1 MKCTKSAVI
10 DRIVDGEFAVLL
22 FEEDEG
28 QLTVPAVKLPPG
40 SREGVWLLVH
50 LEAGELV
57 AAELDL
63 AKTEEVK
70 ERIKQKRA
78 RLLQRMRRRDL

>member
-1 MKCTKSAVI
+1 
-10 DRIVDGEFAVLL
+10 
-22 FEEDEG
+22 
-28 QLTVPAVKLPPG
+28 
-40 SREGVWLLVH
+40 VH

>member
-1 MKCTKSAVI
+1 M
-10 DRIVDGEFAVLL
+10 
-22 FEEDEG
+22 
-28 QLTVPAVKLPPG
+28 
-40 SREGVWLLVH
+40 H

-70 ERIKQKRA
+70 ERITQKRA